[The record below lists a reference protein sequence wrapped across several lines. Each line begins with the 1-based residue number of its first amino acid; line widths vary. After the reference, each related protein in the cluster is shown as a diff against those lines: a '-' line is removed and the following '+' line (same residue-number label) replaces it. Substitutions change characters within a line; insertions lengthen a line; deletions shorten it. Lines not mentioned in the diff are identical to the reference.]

1 MKSFFKYSVIIIS
14 ISLFSSCFEDNDDS
28 LPSSIEIKDFVWKG
42 MNFAYLYK
50 ENSPNL
56 ANDRFGL
63 DSEYQTYLN
72 GFESPESLFESV
84 IYDPQTVDRFSW
96 ITNDYIAL
104 EQQFSGVTKRN
115 GAEFNFYYVPGSTT
129 NVFGVVRL
137 VLPNSNASST
147 SLVRGTVFNKI
158 DGQALSK
165 NNIRTLQSPDSYSLG
180 LATYDDNGT
189 DEPEDDILTDTSE
202 TITLTKTIYSENP
215 IFKSEIFN
223 LNDENV
229 GYLMYNGFISEFD
242 SQLNAAFGDFQSQN
256 IQHLV
261 LDLRY
266 NPGGSVNSSAA
277 LGSMIT
283 GFSDGIFAKLQYNSD
298 LQTNDRNF
306 NFSNSLSEGG
316 TINAL
321 NLNTVYVITSGSS
334 ASASEMIINSL
345 KSYIEVIQIGT
356 KTVGKSQASITIYDS
371 HNFQRQGANPGH
383 LYALQ
388 PLVAITVNKDDQVVP
403 STGLVP
409 DIEVKESIS
418 NYGVLG
424 TIEEPMLAMAL
435 LAIESSGRFGLNVQ
449 GIIPIMDTDTFV
461 PHAQSMYLD

>member
-147 SLVRGTVFNKI
+147 SLIRGTVFNKI

-298 LQTNDRNF
+298 LQTNNRNF

>member
-1 MKSFFKYSVIIIS
+1 MKSFFKYTIVLITM
-14 ISLFSSCFEDNDDS
+14 SLLSSCFKDNDDS
-28 LPSSIEIKDFVWKG
+28 PSNSFEIKDFVWKG

-147 SLVRGTVFNKI
+147 SLIRGTVFNKI

-409 DIEVKESIS
+409 DIEVKESIT

-424 TIEEPMLAMAL
+424 TIEEPMLAAAL
-435 LAIESSGRFGLNVQ
+435 LAIESSGRFGINEH
-449 GIIPIMDTDTFV
+449 GIIPIMDSDTFV
-461 PHAQSMYLD
+461 PHAQSMYID

>member
-158 DGQALSK
+158 DDQ
-165 NNIRTLQSPDSYSLG
+165 TLTSQNLNSLLATETYSIG
-180 LATYDDNGT
+180 LATYDENGT